1 MTEPE
6 STPSA
11 TRPDAPTAER
21 LDSWKDIASYL
32 KRDISTVQRWERREG
47 MPVYRHQHDHRGSV
61 YAIRSELD
69 RWIASRS
76 VAVESAGT
84 VELSDAASGQPTRS
98 GPQHRSWRPMAAAA
112 VVVVLALGFG
122 ISRVWRLAQ
131 QGPPGIRSIAVLP
144 LQNLSGDDSQEYFA
158 DGMTEA
164 VIGYLTS
171 IRGLHVISRTSAMQ
185 FKGTQQSVPEI
196 ARKLSVDAIVEGSV
210 IRAADRVRVHVQ
222 LIRGQTDEHVWSATY
237 DRELRDVLT
246 LETQIAFAIAR
257 QVQITVT
264 AEDDGRAVPRAVA
277 ADVYDNYLKGRF
289 ALNRNTRAGATESIG
304 YFEAA
309 LVADPS
315 FAPAY
320 AGIASA
326 YTDLGLVLVGGG
338 PPREARSKAIAAA
351 RNALALDPNLIE
363 AHVRLGD
370 ALQKDWQWKEAEPE
384 FRRAVQ
390 LAPNSAVANAM
401 LARYLVCR
409 GRFDEAIAAAEKA
422 RSLDPL
428 AVRAEHLGWILFMSR
443 RYKEAI
449 RAIED
454 VLATRPDDAT
464 ALWELGFARLFAGQ
478 PGPAIEAL
486 ERAADITNRGAAV
499 LGVLVQAYA
508 AAGRSFDASR
518 TLDEIHHRQAS
529 EYVPAAALV
538 NAYVG
543 LRDPDQTLFWLER
556 GITEGS
562 TIVQYLKVHPGFD
575 FIRSDPRFAGLA
587 RRVGLAE

>member
-11 TRPDAPTAER
+11 TPPDAPTTER

-32 KRDISTVQRWERREG
+32 KRDISTVQRWERRES

-76 VAVESAGT
+76 IAVGSAGS
-84 VELSDAASGQPTRS
+84 VELSDAAAAQPTRS
-98 GPQHRSWRPMAAAA
+98 GPQHRSWRPVAAAA
-112 VVVVLALGFG
+112 VVLALGFG
-122 ISRVWRLAQ
+122 VSRVLRPA
-131 QGPPGIRSIAVLP
+131 QGPPGIRSIVVLP

-164 VIGYLTS
+164 VIGSLTS
-171 IRGLHVISRTSAMQ
+171 IRGLRVISRTSAMQ
-185 FKGTQQSVPEI
+185 FKGTHQSVPEI

-222 LIRGQTDEHVWSATY
+222 MIRGQTDEHVWSATY

-264 AEDDGRAVPRAVA
+264 AEDDGRTVARAVA
-277 ADVYDNYLKGRF
+277 ADVYDNYLRGRF

-309 LVADPS
+309 LAADPS

-326 YTDLGLVLVGGG
+326 YTDLGLVLFGGG
-338 PPREARSKAIAAA
+338 PPREARPKAIAAA

-370 ALQKDWQWKEAEPE
+370 ALQKDWQWKEAEAE
-384 FRRAVQ
+384 FQRAVQ

-401 LARYLVCR
+401 FARYLICR

-428 AVRAEHLGWILFMSR
+428 ALRAEHLGWVLFMSR

-464 ALWELGFARLFAGQ
+464 ALWELGFARLLDGQ
-478 PGPAIEAL
+478 PRPAIEAL
-486 ERAADITNRGAAV
+486 ERAADITNRGPAV
-499 LGVLVQAYA
+499 LGVIVHAYA

-518 TLDEIHHRQAS
+518 TLDELHHRQAS

-556 GITEGS
+556 SITEGS
-562 TIVQYLKVHPGFD
+562 TIVQYLAVHPAFD

>member
-11 TRPDAPTAER
+11 TPPDAPTTER

-32 KRDISTVQRWERREG
+32 KRDISTVQRWERRES

-76 VAVESAGT
+76 IAVGSAGS
-84 VELSDAASGQPTRS
+84 VELSDAAAAQPTRS
-98 GPQHRSWRPMAAAA
+98 GPQHRSWRPVAAAA
-112 VVVVLALGFG
+112 VVLALGFG
-122 ISRVWRLAQ
+122 VSRVLRPA
-131 QGPPGIRSIAVLP
+131 QGPPGIRSIVVLP

-164 VIGYLTS
+164 VIGSLTS
-171 IRGLHVISRTSAMQ
+171 IRGLRVISRTSAMQ
-185 FKGTQQSVPEI
+185 FKGTHQSVPEI

-222 LIRGQTDEHVWSATY
+222 MIRGQTDEHVWSATY

-264 AEDDGRAVPRAVA
+264 AEDDGRTVPRAVA
-277 ADVYDNYLKGRF
+277 ADVYDNYLRGRF

-309 LVADPS
+309 LAADPS

-326 YTDLGLVLVGGG
+326 YTDLGLVLFGGG
-338 PPREARSKAIAAA
+338 PPREARPKAIAAA

-370 ALQKDWQWKEAEPE
+370 ALQKDWQWKEAEAE
-384 FRRAVQ
+384 FQRAVQ

-401 LARYLVCR
+401 FARYLICR

-428 AVRAEHLGWILFMSR
+428 ALRAEHLGWVLFMSR

-464 ALWELGFARLFAGQ
+464 ALWELGFARLLDGQ
-478 PGPAIEAL
+478 PRPAIEAL
-486 ERAADITNRGAAV
+486 ERAADITNRGPAV
-499 LGVLVQAYA
+499 LGVIVHAYA

-518 TLDEIHHRQAS
+518 TLDELHHRQAS

-556 GITEGS
+556 SITEGS
-562 TIVQYLKVHPGFD
+562 TIVQYLAVHPAFD